1 MLLMGRPRRT
11 HAPRGGD
18 APRILGG
25 TLKGRVLE
33 VPKGR
38 ATRPLR
44 ALARRSLFDIL
55 GPDVR
60 DARFLDLY
68 AGAGTVGLEA
78 VSRGAAEVVLVE
90 RAPPAVR
97 ALEASVD
104 RLGVADRVVIEVRDV
119 RRYLAAAPAPF
130 DVVFLGP
137 PYPLWTGRG
146 RAELEEVAAGLGAVV
161 AEDGVL
167 VLESPGLADLA
178 IPGLIAADARSYGDT
193 RLNFLRRPPPAA

>member
-1 MLLMGRPRRT
+1 MARRRRT
-11 HAPRGGD
+11 HAPRAGE

-25 TLKGRVLE
+25 ALKGRTLE

-55 GPDVR
+55 GPAVR
-60 DARFLDLY
+60 DARVLDLY
-68 AGAGTVGLEA
+68 AGAGTVGFEA

-90 RAPPAVR
+90 RAPAAIR
-97 ALEASVD
+97 ALEKSVE
-104 RLGVADRVVIEVRDV
+104 RLGVADRVVVEVRDV
-119 RRYLAAAPAPF
+119 RRFLASGPAPF

-137 PYPLWTGRG
+137 PYPLWTGPG
-146 RAELEEVAAGLGAVV
+146 RAELEEVADELEPVL

-178 IPGLIAADARSYGDT
+178 VPGLIAADARSYGDT
-193 RLNFLRRPPPAA
+193 RLNFMRRPSPAG